1 MNQGNAIALLGRMAK
16 IVEVGPSAD
25 TGPNQAPSDPNE
37 ANTAKIHSPYIIDMM
52 TGY

>member
-1 MNQGNAIALLGRMAK
+1 MALHLLGWMAK

-25 TGPNQAPSDPNE
+25 TGPNQAPFDPNE
-37 ANTAKIHSPYIIDMM
+37 ANTANIHSPYIIDMM